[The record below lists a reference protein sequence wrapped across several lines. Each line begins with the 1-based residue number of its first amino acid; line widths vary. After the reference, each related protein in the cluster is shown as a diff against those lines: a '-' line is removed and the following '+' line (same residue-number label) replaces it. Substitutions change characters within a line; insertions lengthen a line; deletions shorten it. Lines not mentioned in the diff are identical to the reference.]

1 MLKEFQRKY
10 LRGLGHALKPVVIV
24 GDKGLTATVLAEVES
39 ALGHH
44 ELIKV
49 RLRAGER
56 ALRDGMI
63 DELCKSSGADLVQR
77 TGNIALLYRRN
88 PEAVKIRLP
97 AA

>member
-10 LRGLGHALKPVVIV
+10 LRGRGHALKPVVIV
-24 GDKGLTATVLAEVES
+24 GDKGLTATVLGEVEN

-49 RLRAGER
+49 RLRAGDR
-56 ALRDGMI
+56 ALRDDMI
-63 DELCKSSGADLVQR
+63 HELCNSSGADLVQR
-77 TGNIALLYRRN
+77 TGNIALLYRHN
-88 PEAVKIRLP
+88 PEAGKIRLP